1 MSEPSVALSPDVTW
15 IQRKDVLLLFGDL
28 ISSLKKKKKEGGG
41 GENPCMADDEE
52 GLMACQSSL

>member
-28 ISSLKKKKKEGGG
+28 ISSLKKKDEEGG
-41 GENPCMADDEE
+41 GENLCMADDEE
-52 GLMACQSSL
+52 GLMACQSGL